1 MNTTYLLIM
10 SAFALYA
17 IIQVWVVPNFTNSD
31 FLRGWSTVISLLV
44 FFAMLLAS
52 FGPTLADPI
61 IETRECREILQSDRI
76 IAIAEGFPTLSTTE
90 MGHMNKELYIQKIIR
105 RNAWGIKFESSVSYK
120 ITTENK

>member
-76 IAIAEGFPTLSTTE
+76 IALSTTE